1 MDANGTQMLYRER
14 TWWLNESKMSIR
26 EGHASKSSSKES
38 VVMVNLSTYRIQGEF
53 DTGGCGTVLV
63 GSHARSK
70 QAVVIKMANNEME
83 QLLLATERRIYAR
96 LSKAHGWPRL
106 IDAESQTRRAGF
118 GMPGAITAGVIGLVR
133 RTLRSE
139 DGFAASAATARQAG
153 NVP

>member
-1 MDANGTQMLYRER
+1 
-14 TWWLNESKMSIR
+14 MSIR

-38 VVMVNLSTYRIQGEF
+38 VMMVNLSTYRIQGEF

-70 QAVVIKMANNEME
+70 QAVVIKMANNEVE

-118 GMPGAITAGVIGLVR
+118 GALNRAITARVKELVR
-133 RTLRSE
+133 RTLRPE

-153 NVP
+153 NVPRAGVRSP